1 MTSVAT
7 MPYNNGTRI
16 NHFFITGFPGLS
28 AQYYAPVSLMLFI
41 VFLGIAF
48 GNIFI
53 LVLVKCERSLHKPT
67 YLIFGHLA
75 LTDLAFGTVTL
86 PKIISKY
93 WFNDSLIPFHSCFV
107 QMFFVHF
114 LASAHSFILLVM
126 ALDRF
131 LAISFPL
138 RYPSAFTNNTA
149 SILCGLSWLLAMSFM
164 IFIVLNALTLPYCNS
179 NIIYQCYCD
188 HYTITKLSCDPM
200 QHVQTIS
207 TSGAMFFL
215 LVPLTFIISSYFAI
229 IVAIMRISTH
239 EGRMRTFSTCT
250 PQLLITLLYYTP
262 RCFVYLT
269 DYVGFGL
276 SLPNR
281 IVVVM
286 LYSLIPAA
294 VNPLIYCFKTKDI
307 KECLSKRYKMAKVYI
322 GITEQ

>member
-1 MTSVAT
+1 MQ
-7 MPYNNGTRI
+7 YNNGTRI

-28 AQYYAPVSLMLFI
+28 AQYYAPVSLLLFI
-41 VFLGIAF
+41 TFLAIAF
-48 GNIFI
+48 GNILI

-67 YLIFGHLA
+67 YLIFCHLA
-75 LTDLAFGTVTL
+75 STDLAFGIVIL

-93 WFNDSLIPFHSCFV
+93 WFDDSLIEFNSCFV

-114 LASAHSFILLVM
+114 LASVHSFILMIM

-138 RYPSAFTNNTA
+138 HYPSAFTNTTA
-149 SILCGLSWLLAMSFM
+149 SVLCGVSWFLALSCM
-164 IFIVLNALTLPYCNS
+164 IFIVIDALTLPYCNS
-179 NIIYQCYCD
+179 NVIVQCYCD
-188 HYTITKLSCDPM
+188 HYTITTLSCDPRPD
-200 QHVQTIS
+200 VQAFATGS
-207 TSGAMFFL
+207 AMFVL
-215 LVPLTFIISSYFAI
+215 LVPLTFIIASYFSI
-229 IVAIMRISTH
+229 IVVVVRISSH
-239 EGRMRTFSTCT
+239 ESRMKTFSTCT

-262 RCFVYLT
+262 RCFVYLAA
-269 DYVGFGL
+269 YVGFGL

-286 LYSLIPAA
+286 LYSVIPAE

-307 KECLSKRYKMAKVYI
+307 KECLSKRYKMAKVYV